1 MITVWQAIALGIVQG
16 LTEFLPISSSAHL
29 VLMPWL
35 LDWPSP
41 GLAFDAVLHLGT
53 LLAVLVFFRAE
64 WGPLLRGFLWTLRPG
79 GPPDPMG
86 RLAWLLILGTM
97 PAGLTGLLLE
107 EVVARLFEGPLV
119 IGLTLPLTTLALVL
133 GERRSSRAALTVA
146 PTATAALA
154 PAAVRDLSHLRARDA
169 LLIGLAQAGA
179 ILPGLSRS
187 GLTIVAGL
195 LVGLSRPAAAR
206 FSFLLSAPVIL
217 GAGGLEI
224 VKLLRTDPAA
234 LNLTLLSGF
243 LAAGLA
249 GYLTIAVFLG
259 YLRRYSLYPFALYCL
274 TLGLIT
280 LGLMAVR
287 AGG

>member
-41 GLAFDAVLHLGT
+41 GLAFDVVLHL
-53 LLAVLVFFRAE
+53 
-64 WGPLLRGFLWTLRPG
+64 
-79 GPPDPMG
+79 
-86 RLAWLLILGTM
+86 
-97 PAGLTGLLLE
+97 PAGLAGLLLE
-107 EVVARLFEGPLV
+107 EIVARLFEGPLV
-119 IGLTLPLTTLALVL
+119 IGLTLPLTALALVL

-280 LGLMAVR
+280 LGLTAVR